1 MSKAY
6 NIATSFLAYQDTFTD
21 YPNQL
26 NIGTAN
32 VTTLNADDSITANTA
47 TISAVNATN
56 LKMSSTSHEWTIKGI
71 DSAIGDTQAGV
82 SPDTT
87 DADSGQLAIYNGVT
101 KLWGIN
107 ESGWIQQ
114 PNIPAFSAYGRRTAD
129 GGAGNGT
136 YAGGSKALFNEAVRY
151 NIGNC
156 YDIST
161 SVFTAPIDGIYFF
174 SVSCFNNSNGTK
186 RVALIN
192 SSNDRVLGQG
202 QASGGNDFRISGTTY
217 LYAGDYVY
225 VIISY
230 ADTIIY
236 HDVEHNEFNG
246 YLIG

>member
-1 MSKAY
+1 M
-6 NIATSFLAYQDTFTD
+6 ATLQLGNKTLFTQSGSNPIEQTYAGPNHTFTIKTENT
-21 YPNQL
+21 P
-26 NIGTAN
+26 I
-32 VTTLNADDSITANTA
+32 VDSQQGA
-47 TISAVNATN
+47 
-56 LKMSSTSHEWTIKGI
+56 G
-71 DSAIGDTQAGV
+71 AGV
-82 SPDTT
+82 SNATSD
-87 DADSGQLAIYNGVT
+87 QLAIYNGAT
-101 KLWGIN
+101 RLWGIN

-136 YAGGSKALFNEAVRY
+136 YAGGSTVLFNEAVRY

-156 YDIST
+156 YDLST

-174 SVSCFNNSNGTK
+174 SVSCFNNSSGTK

-192 SSNDRVLGQG
+192 SSNERVLGQG
-202 QASGGNDFRISGTTY
+202 QASSGNDFRISGTTY

-225 VIISY
+225 VISSY

-236 HDVEHNEFNG
+236 HAAGHNEFNG

>member
-1 MSKAY
+1 MSGILKLGS
-6 NIATSFLAYQDTFTD
+6 TTF
-21 YPNQL
+21 
-26 NIGTAN
+26 GTENNGKIDLTN
-32 VTTLNADDSITANTA
+32 VGESEY
-47 TISAVNATN
+47 
-56 LKMSSTSHEWTIKGI
+56 SSTNHTWTLKAVDAPIVGENY
-71 DSAIGDTQAGV
+71 STNNNDT
-82 SPDTT
+82 
-87 DADSGQLAIYNGVT
+87 SGQLAIYNGAT

-129 GGAGNGT
+129 GGSGNGT

-174 SVSCFNNSNGTK
+174 SVSCFNNSSGTK

-202 QASGGNDFRISGTTY
+202 QASGGNDFHISGTTY

-225 VIISY
+225 VIIAY

-236 HDVEHNEFNG
+236 HAAEHNEFNG